1 MEKKDSRKNSGKN
14 VESRR
19 NGRNAESGRDSRNR
33 RNGQDSKCKAGR
45 VCSIIGILMIVA
57 VIILCSLLVLPE
69 MIGFHMYH
77 VISGSMEPTIKVG
90 SLLYVREENVEEIK
104 EEDIIAFYSSV
115 EEGSIIT
122 HRVVKNNIVSGAFRT
137 KGDANDT
144 EDPTPVPYEN
154 FIGKV
159 VLTIPYIGQ
168 LLTVMTSFYGKI
180 AAACVVLMGVVLN
193 LIGGRLKELN

>member
-1 MEKKDSRKNSGKN
+1 MEKKDSRKSSGKN
-14 VESRR
+14 VESGR
-19 NGRNAESGRDSRNR
+19 NGRNAESGRDSRSR
-33 RNGQDSKCKAGR
+33 RNRQDSKCKAGR

-180 AAACVVLMGVVLN
+180 AAAAFIVYKLTAHSM
-193 LIGGRLKELN
+193 

>member
-1 MEKKDSRKNSGKN
+1 MEKKDSRKSSGKN
-14 VESRR
+14 VESGR
-19 NGRNAESGRDSRNR
+19 NGRNAESGRDSRSR
-33 RNGQDSKCKAGR
+33 RNRQDSKCKVGR

-168 LLTVMTSFYGKI
+168 LFTVMTSFYGKI
-180 AAACVVLMGVVLN
+180 AAACVVLIGMALN
-193 LIGGRLKELN
+193 LIGGR

>member
-33 RNGQDSKCKAGR
+33 RNRQDSKCKAGR

-180 AAACVVLMGVVLN
+180 AAACIVLMGVVLN
-193 LIGGRLKELN
+193 LIGGRLKE

>member
-14 VESRR
+14 VESGR
-19 NGRNAESGRDSRNR
+19 NGRNAESGRDSRSR
-33 RNGQDSKCKAGR
+33 RNRQDSKCKVGR

-122 HRVVKNNIVSGAFRT
+122 HRVVKNNIVSGASRT

>member
-180 AAACVVLMGVVLN
+180 AAACIVLMGVVLN
-193 LIGGRLKELN
+193 LIGGRLKE

>member
-57 VIILCSLLVLPE
+57 GIILCSLLVLPE

-193 LIGGRLKELN
+193 LIGGRLKE

>member
-19 NGRNAESGRDSRNR
+19 NGRNAESGRDSRSR
-33 RNGQDSKCKAGR
+33 RNRQDSKCKVGR

-180 AAACVVLMGVVLN
+180 AAACIVLMGVVLN
-193 LIGGRLKELN
+193 LIGGRLKE

>member
-14 VESRR
+14 VESGR

-193 LIGGRLKELN
+193 LIGGRLKE

>member
-1 MEKKDSRKNSGKN
+1 MEKKDSRKSSGKN
-14 VESRR
+14 VESGR
-19 NGRNAESGRDSRNR
+19 NGRNAESGRDSRSR
-33 RNGQDSKCKAGR
+33 RNRQDSKCKVGR

-137 KGDANDT
+137 KGR
-144 EDPTPVPYEN
+144 
-154 FIGKV
+154 
-159 VLTIPYIGQ
+159 Q
-168 LLTVMTSFYGKI
+168 
-180 AAACVVLMGVVLN
+180 
-193 LIGGRLKELN
+193 

>member
-193 LIGGRLKELN
+193 LIGGRLKE

>member
-1 MEKKDSRKNSGKN
+1 MEKKDSRKSSGKN
-14 VESRR
+14 VESGR

-33 RNGQDSKCKAGR
+33 RNRQDSKCKAGR

-137 KGDANDT
+137 KGDVNDT

-193 LIGGRLKELN
+193 LIGGRLKE

>member
-33 RNGQDSKCKAGR
+33 RNRQDSKCKVGR

-180 AAACVVLMGVVLN
+180 AAACIVLMGVVLN
-193 LIGGRLKELN
+193 LIGGRLKE

>member
-14 VESRR
+14 VESGR
-19 NGRNAESGRDSRNR
+19 NGRNAESGRDSRSR
-33 RNGQDSKCKAGR
+33 RNRQDSKCKAGR

-168 LLTVMTSFYGKI
+168 LFTVMTSFYGKI
-180 AAACVVLMGVVLN
+180 AAACVVLIGMALN
-193 LIGGRLKELN
+193 LIGGR

>member
-14 VESRR
+14 VESGR
-19 NGRNAESGRDSRNR
+19 NGRNAESGRDSRSR
-33 RNGQDSKCKAGR
+33 RNRQDSKCKVGR

-180 AAACVVLMGVVLN
+180 ASACVVLMGVVLN
-193 LIGGRLKELN
+193 LIGGRLKE

>member
-14 VESRR
+14 VES
-19 NGRNAESGRDSRNR
+19 GRN
-33 RNGQDSKCKAGR
+33 GR

-193 LIGGRLKELN
+193 LIGGRLKE